1 MLKFLLHLT
10 PLGAESC
17 RAVSAE
23 SYAVPPGQRTQSSSQ
38 GLLFGEPG
46 VSIPSVPEPSLKT
59 KLNPLPPILTAH
71 LFPKLDGM
79 LIELLRSL
87 AQEDWEKQTVSPKWT
102 VKDVAAHLL
111 DTSLRGVSIGRDG
124 YVVESPRITS
134 AADLA
139 TFINRLNSEGV
150 TVYRRLSP
158 LVLIRLVEVAAKSLA
173 EYHASRDPYAM
184 APYGVSWAG
193 EEKSVNWFD
202 TAREFTERWHHQQQ
216 IRLAVDKPGIMTRE
230 FYHAVL
236 DCFLRA
242 LPFAYRDV
250 SAKVR
255 TLVKINVAGECGGN
269 WYLYRADEVWQLI
282 EAPTG
287 EAASESTIPQE
298 IAWRIF
304 TKGIDR
310 ESALAQVKV
319 SGDASLGLHV
329 LGMVSIVA

>member
-23 SYAVPPGQRTQSSSQ
+23 SYAVPPGQRAQSSSR
-38 GLLFGEPG
+38 GLLFGEPS
-46 VSIPSVPEPSLKT
+46 VRIPSVPEPSLKT

-124 YVVESPRITS
+124 YVVESPRITC

-139 TFINRLNSEGV
+139 AFINRLNSEGV
-150 TVYRRLSP
+150 IVYRRLSP
-158 LVLIRLVEVAAKSLA
+158 PVLIRLLEVASKSLT
-173 EYHASRDPYAM
+173 EFHASLEPYAA

-193 EEKSVNWFD
+193 EEKSANWFD

-230 FYHAVL
+230 LYYPVL

-242 LPFAYRDV
+242 LPFTYRSV
-250 SAKVR
+250 SAKPG
-255 TLVKINVAGECGGN
+255 THLQINVSGECGGS
-269 WYLYRADEVWQLI
+269 WYLSLAEQAWQITEEPL
-282 EAPTG
+282 G
-287 EAASESTIPQE
+287 VMLSERTIPQD
-298 IAWRIF
+298 IAWGIF
-304 TKGIDR
+304 TKVFDR
-310 ESALAQVKV
+310 E
-319 SGDASLGLHV
+319 
-329 LGMVSIVA
+329 